1 MATAEELLAS
11 ISDES
16 NVLTVNLD
24 TRIISI
30 PATIGVLG
38 VESDDDVRRLRFKM
52 PRHYGDID
60 LSEFSF
66 QINFKN
72 TKGGTGD
79 FYPASD
85 VIIGEDTVEF
95 NWLVNRT
102 AFNKAGDVEF
112 SICMKKYD
120 AEGTVINEL
129 NTTTAV
135 LPVLKGLETTKEV
148 VEKNPSAF
156 DAVLF
161 RLYAVEAASGLGQDS
176 YYTIAKVEEHDY
188 GVNITIIDKNGTT
201 VATITHGIDGYTPVK
216 GVDYWTPDEQGE
228 IKADLQQTFKAYIDN
243 WSPSYKTITL
253 TKAEWSNNRQTVQ
266 IEDVKTGSVV
276 FVAPEPS
283 NSNYV
288 LYSDAAIRCIAQG
301 DGSLTFTCETVP
313 EADVLFN
320 VAVYFSLDDIAGVDD
335 FTVSDDGEGNVAI
348 M

>member
-1 MATAEELLAS
+1 MATAEELLAAV
-11 ISDES
+11 SDEN

-38 VESDDDVRRLRFKM
+38 VESDDDVKRLRFKM
-52 PRHYGDID
+52 PRHYGEID

-85 VIIGEDTVEF
+85 VIVGEDTVEF

-176 YYTIAKVEEHDY
+176 YYTIAKVEEYDH
-188 GVNITIIDKNGTT
+188 GVNITLIDKNGTT
-201 VATITHGIDGYTPVK
+201 VATITHGIDGHTPVK
-216 GVDYWTPDEQGE
+216 GIDYWTSDEQGE
-228 IKADLQQTFKAYIDN
+228 IKADLQQTLKTYIDN

-253 TKAEWSNNRQTVQ
+253 ASAGWNNDMQTVQ
-266 IEDVKTGSVV
+266 IEDVKVGSVV
-276 FVAPEPS
+276 FIAPEPS
-283 NSNYV
+283 AANYAM
-288 LYSDAAIRCIAQG
+288 YNDQGIRCIAQG
-301 DGSLTFTCETVP
+301 DGSLTFSCESTPDIDVTV
-313 EADVLFN
+313 N

-335 FTVSDDGEGNVAI
+335 FTVTDDGEGNVAI